1 MEIYETMQILDI
13 NKLNS
18 VPQDSFDVII
28 FNTFFTLKEK
38 YSYQIP
44 SNKDVSNFIE
54 AKTQYLDNFFRILKD
69 GGLLFIYGL
78 PKWLPYIGNYLDS
91 LKTDHSLMIFK
102 YWIAL
107 ALDKNE
113 ARGTLR
119 PEHIG
124 LLLYLKSK
132 NRKSPSPFHLN
143 TKTVRI
149 PYKNCEVCGKN
160 IKDWGGKKHLINP
173 LGANVSDVWRDVSRV
188 TLNDNIIPEFI
199 LKRIYDL
206 TEKKSFSIGYSEEL
220 SKSPLNAQ
228 DSRSSSRENP
238 TVSTIN
244 KPLEFKFNRVIHTDS
259 LKYMEEI
266 SNRYPEGIFDLAF
279 ADPPYNLAKT
289 YSNYMDIQDARDYIN
304 WCNKWLGLMAKVI
317 RPGGVLMVLNL
328 PKWCIYHTTFLNS
341 ILNFR
346 HWIVWDAL
354 SSPAGKIM
362 PAHYAIL
369 YYTKPGG
376 KIIFNYPSDIEADSY
391 CLRISCRKERK
402 KVKNIKKVKV
412 TDIWWDIHRIKHKRD
427 RDEHPCQLPLNLMKR
442 IIEMVTNPN
451 DLVYDPFCG
460 AGTTAVCA
468 KMSKRNFITTE
479 IDENYVK
486 IAKDNL
492 RRLQPTLQNNYVF
505 IRVPVKEK
513 KISIGVP
520 KKEIEIKFIELCK
533 SQKKVLTLEEVKTVN
548 ETLFKD
554 ISNYY
559 PNFKTLKK
567 IARRRLEILST
578 Y

>member
-13 NKLNS
+13 TKLNS
-18 VPQDSFDVII
+18 VLQDSFDVII
-28 FNTFFTLKEK
+28 FNTFFTLEEK

-44 SNKDVSNFIE
+44 SNEDVSNFIE
-54 AKTQYLDNFFRILKD
+54 AKTQYLDNFFRILKNS
-69 GGLLFIYGL
+69 GLLFIYGL

-91 LKTDHSLMIFK
+91 LKNDHSLMIFK

-113 ARGTLR
+113 ARRTLC

-124 LLLYLKSK
+124 LLLYLKSR

-143 TKTVRI
+143 TKKVRI

-173 LGANVSDVWRDVSRV
+173 LGANVSDVWRDVSRL

-206 TEKKSFSIGYSEEL
+206 TEKKSFSIGYSKEL
-220 SKSPLNAQ
+220 SKRPLNAQ
-228 DSRSSSRENP
+228 DSGSSSRENP
-238 TVSTIN
+238 TVSTVN

-266 SNRYPEGIFDLAF
+266 SKRYPEGIFDLAF

-304 WCNKWLGLMAKVI
+304 WCDKWLGLMAKVI

-328 PKWCIYHTTFLNS
+328 PKWCIYHATFLNN

-376 KIIFNYPSDIEADSY
+376 KITFNYPSDIEADSY

-402 KVKNIKKVKV
+402 KIKNIKKVKV

-468 KMSKRNFITTE
+468 KMLKRNFITTE

-492 RRLQPTLQNNYVF
+492 RRLQPTLQNDYVF
-505 IRVPVKEK
+505 IRAPVKEK

-548 ETLFKD
+548 ETLFKN

-567 IARRRLEILST
+567 IARRRLEMSD
-578 Y
+578 